1 MTIFITNKN
10 QKSSCHY
17 LFLDNELVK
26 MRIHLP
32 YSAMPGSIGKP
43 MHSAYY
49 FKGEILVDRYEINF
63 PEVDI
68 EKYKNEGLELFKKAS
83 AYLKNK
89 LDS

>member
-1 MTIFITNKN
+1 
-10 QKSSCHY
+10 
-17 LFLDNELVK
+17 
-26 MRIHLP
+26 
-32 YSAMPGSIGKP
+32 